1 MVYVTRLYAT
11 QSSAKALQSPSKSA
25 WWCPFSAWVDW
36 FFSFKD
42 CRGKVCWDDVPRV
55 VMDASLWNL
64 PMCLSVVSL
73 TTLQCRV
80 HCTRHGPLNGRAAV
94 IHEIQTWCRPR
105 SGNPDSMGQRSCV
118 QGLCVVSVRQQYMIC
133 DIDSVVCNGLAT
145 QAAWVRGLVCGFQHG
160 QPV

>member
-11 QSSAKALQSPSKSA
+11 QSSAKALQSPSRERERERDDAGARHSALVRRRTCVISPSKSA

-42 CRGKVCWDDVPRV
+42 RRGKVCWDDVPRV

-80 HCTRHGPLNGRAAV
+80 QGSLYSSWPIEWAC
-94 IHEIQTWCRPR
+94 
-105 SGNPDSMGQRSCV
+105 SGD
-118 QGLCVVSVRQQYMIC
+118 
-133 DIDSVVCNGLAT
+133 T
-145 QAAWVRGLVCGFQHG
+145 
-160 QPV
+160 